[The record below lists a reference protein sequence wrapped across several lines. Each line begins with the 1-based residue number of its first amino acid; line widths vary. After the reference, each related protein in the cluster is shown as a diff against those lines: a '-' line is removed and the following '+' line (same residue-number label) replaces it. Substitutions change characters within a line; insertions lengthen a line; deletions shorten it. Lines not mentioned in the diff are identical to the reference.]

1 MDEKAELARLFKAV
15 TTYGRQAENWD
26 DEKVARFKER
36 LAKCGDLVETD
47 QPGDRFFT
55 YNDED
60 EDEAILIWMH
70 VINGTTELIAVNA
83 RDFDVIQIE
92 AEV

>member
-26 DEKVARFKER
+26 DEKVAWFKEQ
-36 LAKCGDLVETD
+36 LAQCGQLVETD

-55 YNDED
+55 YNDEG
-60 EDEAILIWMH
+60 EALLIWMH
-70 VINGTTELIAVNA
+70 VFGGNTELIAVNA
-83 RDFDVIQIE
+83 RDFDVIQVD